1 MNKYLIFRTDRI
13 GDFLVSAVLIKGI
26 KINDKDAFITIV
38 ASKKNYEY
46 VKEFELVDEV
56 IVLDNGIVDKIKLIY
71 KLRKTSF
78 KNIIIH
84 DNKKRS
90 HLVSFFLKSHNKIK
104 LGKKDYRS
112 HIEIIKDF
120 LKALNF
126 PYESSF
132 LNTITR
138 TENEKDILKNFIQVH
153 FDEKWIFD
161 NYIKKFVKIE
171 PSIDE
176 LTYFLDSLLNKT
188 KKRII
193 ITTGLVPPKILETF
207 IKNNN
212 NQNIVIHKNLN
223 FFELENIVL
232 NADVLISCHGALSHV
247 AAAGNIKQIDI
258 IDKSYN
264 YKFWTKHFRNYTPV
278 ERDSFESLSFKLLS
292 LI

>member
-13 GDFLVSAVLIKGI
+13 GDFLISAVLIKGI
-26 KINDKDAFITIV
+26 KINDEDAFISIV

-46 VKEFELVDEV
+46 VKKFKLVDEV
-56 IVLDNGIVDKIKLIY
+56 IVLDNGIIDKIKLIY

-90 HLVSFFLKSHNKIK
+90 HLVSFFLKSNNNIK
-104 LGKKDYRS
+104 VGKKNYQS
-112 HIEIIKDF
+112 HIEIIKDI

-126 PYESSF
+126 SYNSSF
-132 LNTITR
+132 LNTIIKTGSK
-138 TENEKDILKNFIQVH
+138 KDIIKNFIQVH

-161 NYIKKFVKIE
+161 TYIKKFVKIE

-176 LTYFLDSLLNKT
+176 LTSFLDSLLNKT

-193 ITTGLVPPKILETF
+193 ITTGLVAPRVLETF

-212 NQNIVIHKNLN
+212 NQNIVILKNLN

-232 NADVLISCHGALSHV
+232 NADILISCHGAISHV

-264 YKFWTKHFRNYTPV
+264 YKFWTKHFRNYTPIN
-278 ERDSFESLSFKLLS
+278 RDSFKSLSFKLLS

>member
-13 GDFLVSAVLIKGI
+13 GDFLISAVLIKGI
-26 KINDKDAFITIV
+26 KINDEDAFISIV

-46 VKEFELVDEV
+46 VKKFKLVDEV
-56 IVLDNGIVDKIKLIY
+56 IVLDNGIIDKIKLIY

-90 HLVSFFLKSHNKIK
+90 HLVSFFLKSHNMIK
-104 LGKKDYRS
+104 LGKKDYQS

-120 LKALNF
+120 LKDLNF
-126 PYESSF
+126 SYESSF

-161 NYIKKFVKIE
+161 TYIKKFVKIE

-193 ITTGLVPPKILETF
+193 ITTGLVAPRVLETF

-212 NQNIVIHKNLN
+212 NQNIVILKNLN

-232 NADVLISCHGALSHV
+232 NADILISCHGAISHV

-264 YKFWTKHFRNYTPV
+264 YKFWTKHFRNYTPIN
-278 ERDSFESLSFKLLS
+278 RDSFKSLSFKLLS